1 MIFADLPLDEAEGA
15 ILAHGLRLRH
25 RKLAKGRVLDEG
37 DIADLRAAGF
47 AEVVA
52 ARLEAGDLDEN
63 EAARRAAAAIAGPG
77 IEAAPPFTGRCNL
90 YAGGEGLLRIDRA
103 RIDALNAIDEALTV
117 ATIAPDRPVGAGQL
131 VATVKVVPLGLSGDS
146 IARWSA
152 ATPPTSPPISVA
164 PFRDLAVGLL
174 LSHLAGTRPAI
185 LDKTV
190 RSVEARLAA
199 LGGRLA
205 REVRC
210 EHAVAAI
217 AAGLGELAAAGCDP
231 VVVVGASA
239 IVDRRDV
246 VPRAVERAGGTVL
259 RLGMPVDPGHL
270 TLLARC
276 GATRILGL
284 PGSARSPRLSG
295 FDFILRRWLAGIEVD
310 SDDIAA
316 MGVGGLLKDIP
327 NRPHPREARARRRAE
342 AGPRVAAI
350 VLAAGQSRRM
360 GTVNKLLAEIDGV
373 PMARRVVDAV
383 AKSRIASTHVV
394 TGHQSAALRAALAGC
409 KVAFVDNPDYAQGLS
424 ASLRAGIGALDDEV
438 DGALIL
444 LGDMPRIEP
453 GHIDRLIAAF
463 APAEGR
469 AICVPTARGKRGNPV
484 LFGRAFFADLA
495 RLAGDVGARHLIG
508 EYGDQVHEVELADDG
523 IFVDIDTP
531 GALAALDMSAETD
544 HAL

>member
-1 MIFADLPLDEAEGA
+1 MIFATLPLDDAEGA
-15 ILAHGLRLRH
+15 ILAHGLRLRN
-25 RKLAKGRVLDEG
+25 RKLAKGRVLDDG
-37 DIADLRAAGF
+37 DLADLRAAGF

-52 ARLEAGDLDEN
+52 ARLEAGDLGEN
-63 EAARRAAAAIAGPG
+63 EAARRAAAAIAGPR

-131 VATVKVVPLGLSGDS
+131 VATVKVVPLGLSRDS

-152 ATPPTSPPISVA
+152 ATPLASPPISVA

-199 LGGRLA
+199 LGGRLT

-270 TLLARC
+270 TLLARR

-327 NRPHPREARARRRAE
+327 NRPHPREARARRRAQ

-373 PMARRVVDAV
+373 PMARRVVDAI
-383 AKSRIASTHVV
+383 AESRIASTHVV
-394 TGHQSAALRAALAGC
+394 TGHQSAALRAALADC
-409 KVAFVDNPDYAQGLS
+409 EVAFVDNPDYAQGLS

-438 DGALIL
+438 DGALIC

-453 GHIDRLIAAF
+453 DHIDRLIAAF

>member
-1 MIFADLPLDEAEGA
+1 MIFAALPLDDAEGA
-15 ILAHGLRLRH
+15 ILAHGLRLRS

-52 ARLEAGDLDEN
+52 ARLEAGDLGEN
-63 EAARRAAAAIAGPG
+63 EAARRAAAAIAGPR

-90 YAGGEGLLRIDRA
+90 YAGGDGLLCIDRV

-117 ATIAPDRPVGAGQL
+117 ATIAPDRPVATGQL

-146 IARWSA
+146 VARWSA
-152 ATPPTSPPISVA
+152 ATPRASPPISVA

-217 AAGLGELAAAGCDP
+217 AVGLDELAAAGCDP

-246 VPRAVERAGGTVL
+246 VPRAVQRAGGTVL

-270 TLLARC
+270 TLLARR

-310 SDDIAA
+310 SGDIAA

-327 NRPHPREARARRRAE
+327 NRPHPREARARRRTE

-373 PMARRVVDAV
+373 PMARRVVGAI
-383 AKSRIASTHVV
+383 AKSRVTSTHVV
-394 TGHQSAALRAALAGC
+394 TGHQSAALRAALADC
-409 KVAFVDNPDYAQGLS
+409 EVAFVDNPDYAQGLS

-438 DGALIL
+438 DGALIC

-523 IFVDIDTP
+523 IFVDVDTP
-531 GALAALDMSAETD
+531 GALAALDGSAETD
-544 HAL
+544 HAF